1 MLSFTMP
8 SQPISKKRLE
18 SLQRKLAKVASGER
32 LESLAAK
39 PTSRG
44 LETTLDE
51 GTLDV
56 LRGEETEALNKLA
69 NGDFDDIRLD
79 QGMQLEAVVEREF
92 RQVVF
97 IDGGKFG
104 DLPHPWTHFNSGKV
118 RDRLNAIIPSVG
130 RVERLSVTGRRTD
143 HVGTGFIVGDRLM
156 MTNRHVAEVFVR
168 GAGSQPL
175 VFKPGLPAR
184 YDFGREVGFIPTD
197 LSGTLAIKKIKMIHP
212 FWDMALFELE
222 SLPAGAD
229 PLLLS
234 VMAPEELIDL
244 EMATIGYPG
253 RGRDQSPEALQLEQQ
268 YFGGGVGVKRLAP
281 GLLEGRERTVSFG
294 HYVPAMVHDASTQPG
309 ASGSAIIDVLSGEV
323 VGLHFKGIT
332 LQANYSVPLHELA
345 RDPRVRDA
353 GLNFIGNLPSPTS
366 DWEAWWQNPNQRD
379 STVETATNVS
389 VPVNMPRPVPSK
401 PNTNSMPATPTPNNA
416 PSALAVPGADG
427 SCTWTIPIHISVSIG
442 TPAGAALLQAPPAV
456 GGEESFQIPAMYDGM
471 DQRKGYDPDFLGLPN
486 GETVP
491 LPRLT
496 AEGEEIA
503 AKQENGE
510 TELKYHHFSVVI
522 HKKRRIAVFTAAN
535 LDWRK
540 ERHEVNG
547 RKPSRSELSE
557 IPEGVLEMWATDDR
571 IPDDAQLP
579 DIFFTRDRQAFDKG
593 HLVRRD
599 DVTWGDSFEDIQMA
613 NGDTYYTTNCSPQV
627 KGFNQAPHGEFNWG
641 DLENMI
647 QKETKS
653 EKAILFSGAVLA
665 SNDRNFA
672 GVSEAGPIRVQIPK
686 RFWKIIVAQTEGGVK
701 AFGFM
706 PKQDLSHVRWEEFAL
721 PGEWEEHLV
730 PISQIQEKLRGWVT
744 LDWCKAHD
752 ALQG

>member
-1 MLSFTMP
+1 MTSQRLS
-8 SQPISKKRLE
+8 KERLE
-18 SLQRKLAKVASGER
+18 SLKRKLAKVANGER

-44 LETTLDE
+44 LENRLDE
-51 GTLDV
+51 GSLDV
-56 LRGEETEALNKLA
+56 LRGEETEALNKLG
-69 NGDFDDIRLD
+69 NGDFDDIRRD
-79 QGMQLEAVVEREF
+79 QEMQLEAVVEREF
-92 RQVVF
+92 RQVVLINDKNEF
-97 IDGGKFG
+97 DP
-104 DLPHPWTHFNSGKV
+104 LPHPWTHFSSGKIGSS
-118 RDRLNAIIPSVG
+118 LNSIIPSVG

-168 GAGSQPL
+168 GAGNQPL

-184 YDFGREVGFIPTD
+184 FDFGRSIGFIPTD
-197 LSGTLAIKKIKMIHP
+197 LSGTLAIKRIKMIHP

-222 SLPAGAD
+222 SLPTGVK
-229 PLLLS
+229 PLPLS
-234 VMAPEELIDL
+234 VMTPEELINN

-253 RGRDQSPEALQLEQQ
+253 RSRDQSPEALQLEQQ
-268 YFGGGVGVKRLAP
+268 YFSGIVGVKRLAP

-309 ASGSAIIDVLSGEV
+309 ASGSAIIDVLSGQV

-332 LQANYSVPLHELA
+332 LKANYSVPLYELA
-345 RDPRVRDA
+345 RDPRVIDA
-353 GLNFIGNLPSPTS
+353 GVTFEGDHPSPNS
-366 DWEAWWQNPNQRD
+366 DLDSWWQNPDQRD
-379 STVETATNVS
+379 ITVESTTKVS
-389 VPVNMPRPVPSK
+389 VPVNMPLPVSSTPITNLMPAKPTTNNAAAVAVPS
-401 PNTNSMPATPTPNNA
+401 
-416 PSALAVPGADG
+416 ADG
-427 SCTWTIPIHISVSIG
+427 SCTWTIPIHISISIG
-442 TPAGAALLQAPPAV
+442 TPASAEGQHGVPAV

-471 DQRKGYDPDFLGLPN
+471 DQRKGYNPDFLGLPD

-491 LPRLT
+491 LPKLT
-496 AEGEEIA
+496 AEGKEIA

-510 TELKYHHFSVVI
+510 TELKYHHFSVVM
-522 HKKRRIAVFTAAN
+522 HKKRRIALFTAAN

-665 SNDRNFA
+665 PNDRNFA
-672 GVSEAGPIRVQIPK
+672 GVSDSGPIRVQIPK
-686 RFWKIIVAQTEGGVK
+686 RFWKIIVARTEGGVK

-706 PKQDLSHVRWEEFAL
+706 PKQDLSRVRWEEFAL

-730 PISQIQEKLRGWVT
+730 PISEIEEKLRGWVS